1 MVSHPQM
8 RRRDHERNAHDQ
20 ERGET
25 GRTGHE
31 TLMVIRLDDFQGSV
45 VIVAVMAIRQMN
57 MRRQDHRRVTLRTI

>member
-45 VIVAVMAIRQMN
+45 VIVAVMAIRHMN